1 MPPESVAF
9 LPSGFVTR
17 TSAVPT
23 ACAGVL
29 AGDRRGVTFV
39 TVARAPPI
47 LTVAPAWKFVPVS
60 VNVVPPAAEPVAGE
74 NAATVGAGRSA
85 QEVRPS
91 P

>member
-1 MPPESVAF
+1 MTF

-29 AGDRRGVTFV
+29 PVIVVGVTFV
-39 TVARAPPI
+39 TVAPVPPI
-47 LTVAPAWKFVPVS
+47 LTVAPAW
-60 VNVVPPAAEPVAGE
+60 AEPVAGE
-74 NAATVGAGRSA
+74 NVAAVGAGRSA